1 MSVRD
6 RDNFKK
12 VFGPLIVLTFW
23 FFVTK
28 LPRSFLIF
36 DTLSVKNLPKEL
48 DQVEVVNIVQHFV
61 HSINIFLLFEVSI
74 CSWFTCSFVLF
85 NISVMCVARL
95 SQITGWQGSW
105 GLTGTQNGGS
115 P

>member
-61 HSINIFLLFEVSI
+61 HSINIFYCLKSQ
-74 CSWFTCSFVLF
+74 FVL
-85 NISVMCVARL
+85 
-95 SQITGWQGSW
+95 
-105 GLTGTQNGGS
+105 GLLVVLFCST
-115 P
+115 